1 MPAPLGRG
9 NLLRMR
15 SRLAR
20 FSIEPNTFLREEGE
34 RLFLHCEFLS
44 FSFLYHDQSVV
55 TTISLTLYRAGTHF
69 FVGHFILK
77 RQVVSSCLTSLFNC
91 LYILSLG
98 KFYMMCLL
106 STIFHSHVYYRLFEA
121 VYH

>member
-20 FSIEPNTFLREEGE
+20 FSIEPNTFLREGE

-77 RQVVSSCLTSLFNC
+77 RQVVSSVLFNK
-91 LYILSLG
+91 L
-98 KFYMMCLL
+98 
-106 STIFHSHVYYRLFEA
+106 V
-121 VYH
+121 